1 MGGLLTGGEP
11 VRRLEELHEDGLE
24 DIASEMIAGGH
35 IDADSWHRRK
45 TDELEQMV
53 KTAIER
59 NNEKTGYKNIEGLRS
74 ILEVAE
80 EVERQTSEIRNNR
93 SEVSDYQGPKAEERG
108 GDYYIKTLNRLV
120 NQFPE
125 ALEAAL
131 KVKDVRYPEG
141 GGDSYSYYRRDVK
154 SIVKEAQKV
163 GLTSVQDLPDPTA
176 GGLGADAGP
185 SRPEAQEQPTGPR
198 KRCPRGSR
206 KDPKTGQ
213 CKPHGGRR

>member
-11 VRRLEELHEDGLE
+11 VRRLEELHEDSIDNITSDMVNAGFITYRQNE
-24 DIASEMIAGGH
+24 KTGMVEEWIRDAIA
-35 IDADSWHRRK
+35 
-45 TDELEQMV
+45 
-53 KTAIER
+53 R
-59 NNEKTGYKNIEGLRS
+59 NNEKTGYKHIEGLRS

-93 SEVSDYQGPKAEERG
+93 SEVSEYQGPEAEEWGR
-108 GDYYIKTLNRLV
+108 DYYIKTFNRLV

-154 SIVKEAQKV
+154 SIVKEAQKA

-176 GGLGADAGP
+176 GGLGSDAGP
-185 SRPEAQEQPTGPR
+185 SQPGAQEQPTGPR

-206 KDPKTGQ
+206 KAPKSGQ
-213 CKPHGGRR
+213 CTPHHGGN